1 MRTRRVGTNARLDRT
16 ARTVLLLCLA
26 ALAVALLASSAW
38 AQDAPAVEP
47 FDLRGTVTDDA
58 GQPLVGAFVALA
70 GSDWGSVTNESGH
83 FRLEDIDPGP
93 IEITVEQLGYAT
105 LHWRGSVSADES
117 LALTLEAQP
126 VVLEGLTVVTDR
138 FENRRRAIA
147 RSVQSYDRTALATSH
162 YDDMIQFVRARA
174 GLFETRCPRYEH
186 SSVCF
191 MRRGRPVAPVVYIDE
206 MPVIGGTDFLAAIR
220 PHELY
225 MLEVYDR
232 GAHIR
237 AYTTQFMERAAKQR
251 LQPVTILR

>member
-1 MRTRRVGTNARLDRT
+1 MRRGLEGHPHRDGWSRT
-16 ARTVLLLCLA
+16 LLALCLA
-26 ALAVALLASSAW
+26 ALAVAALASSAF

-47 FDLRGTVTDDA
+47 FDLRGIVVDEA

-70 GSDWGSVTNESGH
+70 GSEWGSLTNESGA
-83 FRLEDIDPGP
+83 FRLDDIDPGP
-93 IEITVEQLGYAT
+93 IELTVEQLGYAT
-105 LHWRGSVSADES
+105 LHWRGSVAADEPLS
-117 LALTLEAQP
+117 LTLEAQP

-138 FENRRRAIA
+138 FQSRRRATA
-147 RSVQSYDRTALATSH
+147 TSVQSYDRTALATSH
-162 YDDMIQFVRARA
+162 YDDMMQFVRARA

-186 SSVCF
+186 SSTCF

-206 MPVIGGTDFLAAIR
+206 MPVLGGTDFLASMR

-225 MLEVYDR
+225 MLEVYNR

-251 LQPVTILR
+251 LQPVTFIW